1 MFKKILLSTTGT
13 ESCDAAARVAFD
25 MARRYDARLYIIN
38 VFGVP
43 SRSFSQTV
51 IDTRT
56 GDEIDLHDD
65 QLDYLKND
73 LELVY
78 SDQIKECRS
87 YETFLTVG
95 IPHTEILRFARKKE
109 IDLIIMG
116 VRNLSRDTEK
126 TVSRHIV
133 GRTFQGVARS
143 ARCPVLSIG
152 RTAASFWGG
161 ISNIV
166 FGTDFS
172 KASQEAF
179 KFALKLSKSFKAELN
194 VFHAIDISSDP
205 FEITKNQEEIDDK
218 IRTAREKI
226 RKEYI
231 SHMEGFTDY
240 DVDVWEGIPY
250 VEIVKY
256 AREKFADLIVL
267 AHHTKKMASDQ
278 AVLGSTVEQVVLR
291 SNAPVIS
298 VNHPAR
304 EKKDKKETGQ

>member
-1 MFKKILLSTTGT
+1 MFNKILLSTTGT
-13 ESCDAAARVAFD
+13 PTCDAAARVAFD
-25 MARRYDARLYIIN
+25 MAKRYDSKLYIIN

-78 SDQIKECRS
+78 RDQIKECNS

-95 IPHTEILRFARKKE
+95 VPHTEVLRFARQKE
-109 IDLIIMG
+109 IDLIVMG
-116 VRNLSRDTEK
+116 VRDMNKDTKETISRN
-126 TVSRHIV
+126 IV
-133 GRTFQGVARS
+133 GRTYQGVAQS

-152 RTAASFWGG
+152 RAAASFWGG

-172 KASQEAF
+172 KASVEAF
-179 KFALKLSKSFKAELN
+179 KFALKLSREFQADLN
-194 VFHAIDISSDP
+194 IFHAIDISSDP
-205 FEITKNQEEIDDK
+205 FEITKNQEEIDDR
-218 IRTAREKI
+218 IREAREKI
-226 RKEYI
+226 RNEYLPNLQDI
-231 SHMEGFTDY
+231 RDY
-240 DVDVWEGIPY
+240 EVDVWEGIPY

-256 AREKFADLIVL
+256 AREKFADLIIL
-267 AHHTKKMASDQ
+267 AHHTKKMAPAQ

-298 VNHPAR
+298 VNHPQR
-304 EKKDKKETGQ
+304 EKKLKELEK